1 MAKAA
6 EVPAALFWPN
16 GERWALCGRWVK
28 TLKPSRVPAD
38 KEFGV
43 LTPKEQFAMAFG
55 WKMTELAGGKRQP
68 ARRAAARLV
77 APIKEVTTDRGDAR
91 ESL

>member
-1 MAKAA
+1 M
-6 EVPAALFWPN
+6 
-16 GERWALCGRWVK
+16 
-28 TLKPSRVPAD
+28 
-38 KEFGV
+38 